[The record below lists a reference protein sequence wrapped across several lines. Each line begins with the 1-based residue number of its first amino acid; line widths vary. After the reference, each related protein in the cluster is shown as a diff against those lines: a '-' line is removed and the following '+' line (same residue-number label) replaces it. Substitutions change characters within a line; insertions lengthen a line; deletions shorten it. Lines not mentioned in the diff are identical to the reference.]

1 MSGQDQIID
10 EAMAR
15 SIQADAARTHPLLV
29 WIVTHDEGTYRGRF
43 IARLVTKAPTVYV
56 LLADTLGEL
65 HAQLP
70 PGTRWSDRQPADPP
84 EVVEVWFLP
93 AG

>member
-1 MSGQDQIID
+1 M
-10 EAMAR
+10 MAGSTGATLPP
-15 SIQADAARTHPLLV
+15 SIEDAGIPPYDLTGFA
-29 WIVTHDEGTYRGRF
+29 
-43 IARLVTKAPTVYV
+43 
-56 LLADTLGEL
+56 TLGEL